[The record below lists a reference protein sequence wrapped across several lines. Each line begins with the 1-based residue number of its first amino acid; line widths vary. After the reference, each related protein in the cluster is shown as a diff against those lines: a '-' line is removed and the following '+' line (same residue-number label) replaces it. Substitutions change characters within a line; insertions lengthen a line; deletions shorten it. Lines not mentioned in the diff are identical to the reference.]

1 VLRVA
6 IEAAEEGLVA
16 SSVRI
21 EVGRGVDA
29 DAGGRPELMG
39 ADDGRVE
46 RVCAGTETLVPLT
59 TLVALDLVVALPSVV
74 LVAVAATEE
83 TSSEGP

>member
-6 IEAAEEGLVA
+6 TEAAEEGLVA

-39 ADDGRVE
+39 ADDGRAE
-46 RVCAGTETLVPLT
+46 GVCTGTETLALT

-74 LVAVAATEE
+74 LVAVAAVEDE
-83 TSSEGP
+83 SPEGP